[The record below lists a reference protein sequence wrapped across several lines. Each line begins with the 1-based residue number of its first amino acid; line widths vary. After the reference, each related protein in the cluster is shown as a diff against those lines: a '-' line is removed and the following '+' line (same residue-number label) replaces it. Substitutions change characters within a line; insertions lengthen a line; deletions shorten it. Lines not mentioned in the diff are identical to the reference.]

1 MAALN
6 ARSLI
11 GRAVVSVA
19 DGEKVGT
26 VSDLQLDLGGRVV
39 RGLLMG
45 DGGGLFNREKPSLIP
60 FGQVHTFGQD
70 AVTIED
76 KGGITVAEGAP
87 HDRAATLRSLKKRVV
102 TAGGEVIG
110 DGDDIIFDDTSGT
123 LTALQLA
130 PQGGFLGIG
139 ATTHVLPME
148 EVVEFG
154 RDVITVHD
162 SARERVA
169 GASSR

>member
-19 DGEKVGT
+19 DGEKVGA
-26 VSDLQLDLGGRVV
+26 VSDLQLDLGERVV
-39 RGLLMG
+39 LGLLIGG
-45 DGGGLFNREKPSLIP
+45 DGGLFNREKPSLIP
-60 FGQVHTFGQD
+60 LEQVHTFGRD
-70 AVTIED
+70 AVTIQD
-76 KGGITVAEGAP
+76 KGGITVATGAP
-87 HDRAATLRSLKKRVV
+87 HDSAATLHSLKKRVV

-110 DGDDIIFDDTSGT
+110 DGDDIIFDETSGT
-123 LTALQLA
+123 ITALQLA

-148 EVVEFG
+148 EIVEFG
-154 RDVITVHD
+154 RDVIMVHD
-162 SARERVA
+162 TARERVA
-169 GASSR
+169 SSR